1 VAVLACALRPASPT
15 TARMSKFLEQLPSAS
30 GTIAVITGAN
40 SGIGFEAARA
50 LAGKHAEVILACRS
64 AERGRE
70 ARERILREH
79 PSATL
84 ELVPLDLASLDSV
97 RQFAEALQARPR
109 IDLLIN
115 NAGLMAIPR
124 QTTREGFEMQ
134 FGVNHLA
141 HFALTGRLLPQLMA
155 AEAGRVVNVSS
166 QAHAIGRM
174 HWDDLDGERRYR
186 KWGAYG
192 QSKLANLLFT
202 FELDRRLRAK
212 HAKLRAVAAH
222 PGYAATNL
230 QYVGPQQAG
239 SKLVMALMRIGNRFM
254 AQPAESGAWP
264 TLYAALSPA
273 AHGGEYFGPSGLGGR
288 AGLPVAQR
296 ARAAAYD
303 SESQRKLWEISV
315 ARTGVT
321 FAELD

>member
-1 VAVLACALRPASPT
+1 MA
-15 TARMSKFLEQLPSAS
+15 KFLEQLPDAS
-30 GTIAVITGAN
+30 GKIAIITGAN

-50 LAGKHAEVILACRS
+50 LAAKHAEVILACRS

-70 ARERILREH
+70 ALERIVAEH
-79 PSATL
+79 PDAKV
-84 ELVPLDLASLDSV
+84 ELLPLDLASLDSV
-97 RQFAEALQARPR
+97 RQFADTLQSRPR

-141 HFALTGRLLPQLMA
+141 HFALTGRLLSQLMA
-155 AEAGRVVNVSS
+155 ADAGRVVNVSS

-174 HWDDLDGERRYR
+174 NWDDLDGERRYK

-212 HAKLRAVAAH
+212 HAKLMAVAAH

-230 QYVGPQQAG
+230 QYVGPKQEG
-239 SKLVMALMRIGNRFM
+239 SKLVMAIMRLGNRLM
-254 AQPAESGAWP
+254 AQSAESGAWP
-264 TLYAALSPA
+264 TEYAALSPA
-273 AHGGEYFGPSGLGGR
+273 AHGGGYFGPSGLGGR
-288 AGLPVAQR
+288 AGVPVEQR
-296 ARAAAYD
+296 PRAAAYD
-303 SESQRKLWEISV
+303 TESQRKLWEISV
-315 ARTGVT
+315 ARTGVNY
-321 FAELD
+321 AELD